1 MASFEPLT
9 SVSKSG
15 KPMDWAIEVK
25 EEGGNGII
33 TVSRGYRGGAVQ
45 VNVTT
50 VTEGKN
56 LGKKNETTPFQQ
68 AVLEARATWNK
79 KQAEGYTVVASGGGS
94 YSNSNSNSSS
104 SSSNSAAATT
114 LATSI
119 VASRATELI
128 LSAPLPMLAN
138 KWPERKKYIHFP
150 CLVQPKFDGTRTIA
164 ICGLT
169 EGEPCLFSRQR
180 KAYAHLEHIQAIVR
194 KLPKGLI
201 LDGELFT
208 TKAHFQTIVGLAKKK
223 TLTEEDR
230 VQHNL
235 LELHCYD
242 IVDGTKPF
250 VERYA
255 ILQDLFR
262 THASVIGTT
271 LQLCPTKEITKESEL
286 KPAHDAYVAAKFEGL
301 MIRNKAGLYAIGDR
315 SNDLLKMKEFEDD
328 EFRIVGFYE
337 ADGAEKGCV
346 MWRCVTPKG
355 IEFGCRPEGTREDR
369 QELFKHGSE
378 YVGKMLT
385 VKYQNLTPDGVPRF
399 PVGVTIR
406 DYE

>member
-9 SVSKSG
+9 SVSKGG
-15 KPMDWAIEVK
+15 KTMDWSIEVTEIK
-25 EEGGNGII
+25 GHGMI
-33 TVSRGYRGGAVQ
+33 TVTRGYRGGAVQ
-45 VNVTT
+45 TDTKT
-50 VTEGKN
+50 VSEGKN

-79 KQAEGYTVVASGGGS
+79 KQAEGYTVVPF
-94 YSNSNSNSSS
+94 NSSS
-104 SSSNSAAATT
+104 SSSNSASASASVS
-114 LATSI
+114 AI
-119 VASRATELI
+119 PASRTTELT

-138 KWPERKKYIHFP
+138 KWPERKKNITFP
-150 CLVQPKFDGTRTIA
+150 CFVQPKYDGTRTIA
-164 ICGLT
+164 ICGLK
-169 EGEPCLFSRQR
+169 EGPCLFSRQR

-194 KLPKGLI
+194 QLPKGLI

-242 IVDGTKPF
+242 IVDPVKPF
-250 VERYA
+250 AERYA

-262 THASVIGTT
+262 LHAPVIGTT
-271 LQLCPTKEITKESEL
+271 LQLCPTKEIAKEADL
-286 KPAHDAYVAAKFEGL
+286 KKAHDDYVAAKYEGL
-301 MIRNKAGLYAIGDR
+301 MIRNKTGLYAVGDR

-337 ADGAEKGCV
+337 GDGAEKGCV

-355 IEFGCRPEGTREDR
+355 VEFGCRPEGTREDR
-369 QELFKHGSE
+369 QELYKHGSE
-378 YVGKMLT
+378 YVGKLLT

-399 PVGVTIR
+399 PVGKTIR

>member
-9 SVSKSG
+9 SVSKAG
-15 KPMDWAIEVK
+15 KTMDWSIEVK
-25 EEGGNGII
+25 EIKGEGII
-33 TVSRGYRGGAVQ
+33 TVTRGYRGGAVQ
-45 VNVTT
+45 TDTKT
-50 VTEGKN
+50 VSEGKN

-68 AVLEARATWNK
+68 AILEARATWNK
-79 KQAEGYTVVASGGGS
+79 RQAEGYVVAV
-94 YSNSNSNSSS
+94 SNSSSNSSNS
-104 SSSNSAAATT
+104 SSSNSAAATV
-114 LATSI
+114 I
-119 VASRATELI
+119 PASRATELI

-138 KWPERKKYIHFP
+138 KWPERKKYTQFP
-150 CLVQPKFDGTRTIA
+150 CLVQPKYDGTRTIA
-164 ICGLT
+164 MCGLK
-169 EGEPCLFSRQR
+169 EGPCLFSRQR

-194 KLPKGLI
+194 QLPKGLI

-242 IVDGTKPF
+242 IVDPVKPF
-250 VERYA
+250 HERYA

-262 THASVIGTT
+262 LHASIIGST
-271 LQLCPTKEITKESEL
+271 LQLCPIKEVAKESDL
-286 KPAHDAYVAAKFEGL
+286 KQAHDAYVAAGYEGL
-301 MIRNKAGLYAIGDR
+301 MIRNKAGLYAVGDR

-346 MWRCVTPKG
+346 MWRCITPKG
-355 IEFGCRPEGTREDR
+355 VEFGCRPEGTREDR
-369 QELFKHGSE
+369 QELFKHGSD

-399 PVGVTIR
+399 PVGKTIR

>member
-9 SVSKSG
+9 SVSKGG
-15 KPMDWAIEVK
+15 KTMDWSIEVK
-25 EEGGNGII
+25 EIKGEGII
-33 TVSRGYRGGAVQ
+33 TVTRGYRGGAVQ
-45 VNVTT
+45 TDTKT
-50 VTEGKN
+50 VSEGKN

-68 AVLEARATWNK
+68 AILEARATWNK
-79 KQAEGYTVVASGGGS
+79 RQAEGYVVAV
-94 YSNSNSNSSS
+94 SNSSSNSSNS
-104 SSSNSAAATT
+104 SSSNSAAA
-114 LATSI
+114 SMP
-119 VASRATELI
+119 ASRATELI

-138 KWPERKKYIHFP
+138 KWPDRKKYIQFP
-150 CLVQPKFDGTRTIA
+150 CLVQPKYDGTRTIA
-164 ICGLT
+164 ICGLP

-262 THASVIGTT
+262 SHASVIGIT
-271 LQLCPTKEITKESEL
+271 LQLCPTREIAKESEL
-286 KPAHDAYVAAKFEGL
+286 QKAHDEYVAAKFEGL
-301 MIRNKAGLYAIGDR
+301 MIRNKIGLYAIGDR

-328 EFRIVGFYE
+328 EFKIIGFYE

-355 IEFGCRPEGTREDR
+355 VEFGCRPEGTREDR

-385 VKYQNLTPDGVPRF
+385 VRYQNLTPDGVPRF
-399 PVGVTIR
+399 PEGITIR

>member
-9 SVSKSG
+9 SVSKGG
-15 KPMDWAIEVK
+15 KTMDWSIEVK
-25 EEGGNGII
+25 EEGGHGVI
-33 TVSRGYRGGAVQ
+33 TVTRGYRGGAIQ
-45 VNVTT
+45 TDTKT
-50 VTEGKN
+50 VSEGKN
-56 LGKKNETTPFQQ
+56 LSKKNETTPFQQ
-68 AVLEARATWNK
+68 AILEARATWNK
-79 KQAEGYTVVASGGGS
+79 KQAEGYVVVA
-94 YSNSNSNSSS
+94 SNSSS
-104 SSSNSAAATT
+104 NSSSNSAAATV
-114 LATSI
+114 I
-119 VASRATELI
+119 PASRATELI
-128 LSAPLPMLAN
+128 LSAPMPMLAN
-138 KWPERKKYIHFP
+138 KWPERKKNITFP
-150 CLVQPKFDGTRTIA
+150 CLVQPKYDGTRTIA
-164 ICGLT
+164 ICGLP
-169 EGEPCLFSRQR
+169 EGPCLFTRQR
-180 KAYAHLEHIQAIVR
+180 KAYAHLEHIQAIIR

-242 IVDGTKPF
+242 IVDPIKPF
-250 VERYA
+250 TERYA

-262 THASVIGTT
+262 THASVIGST
-271 LQLCPTKEITKESEL
+271 LQLCPTKEVAKESEL

-301 MIRNKAGLYAIGDR
+301 MIRNKAGLYAVGDR

-328 EFRIVGFYE
+328 EFKIIGFYE

-355 IEFGCRPEGTREDR
+355 VEFGCRPEGTREDR
-369 QELFKHGSE
+369 QELFRKGAE

-385 VKYQNLTPDGVPRF
+385 VRYQNLTPDGVPRF
-399 PVGVTIR
+399 PVGITIR

>member
-9 SVSKSG
+9 SVSKGG
-15 KPMDWAIEVK
+15 KTMDWSIEVK
-25 EEGGNGII
+25 EESGNGVI
-33 TVSRGYRGGAVQ
+33 TVTRGYRDGAVQ
-45 VNVTT
+45 TNVTV

-56 LGKKNETTPFQQ
+56 IGKKNETTPLQQ
-68 AVLEARATWNK
+68 AILEARTTWNK
-79 KQAEGYTVVASGGGS
+79 KQAEGYTFVNSGS
-94 YSNSNSNSSS
+94 TSN
-104 SSSNSAAATT
+104 SSSNSAAAT
-114 LATSI
+114 I
-119 VASRATELI
+119 PASRTTELI

-138 KWPERKKYIHFP
+138 KWSDRAKYITFP
-150 CLVQPKFDGTRTIA
+150 CMVQPKFDGTRTIA
-164 ICGLT
+164 ICGLP

-180 KAYAHLEHIQAIVR
+180 KAYAHLEHIQAVVR

-223 TLTEEDR
+223 TLSEEDR
-230 VQHNL
+230 VKHNL

-242 IVDGTKPF
+242 IVDTTKPF
-250 VERYA
+250 IERIA
-255 ILQDLFR
+255 QLTTLF
-262 THASVIGTT
+262 TVHAVTIGST
-271 LQLCPTKEITKESEL
+271 LQLCPTKEIAKASDL
-286 KPAHDAYVAAKFEGL
+286 KAAHDEYVAAKFEGL
-301 MIRNKAGLYAIGDR
+301 MIRNRAGLYAVGNR

-328 EFRIVGFYE
+328 EFKIVGFYE

-355 IEFGCRPEGTREDR
+355 VEFGCRPEGTREDR
-369 QELFKHGSE
+369 QELFRHGAE
-378 YVGKMLT
+378 YVGKLLT
-385 VKYQNLTPDGVPRF
+385 VRYQELTPDGVPRF

>member
-1 MASFEPLT
+1 MATFEPLT
-9 SVSKSG
+9 SVSKGG
-15 KPMDWAIEVK
+15 KTMDWSIEVTEIK
-25 EEGGNGII
+25 GHGMI
-33 TVSRGYRGGAVQ
+33 TVTRGYRGGAVQ
-45 VNVTT
+45 TDTKT
-50 VTEGKN
+50 VSEGKN
-56 LGKKNETTPFQQ
+56 LGKKNETTPLEQ
-68 AVLEARATWNK
+68 AILEARTTWNK
-79 KQAEGYTVVASGGGS
+79 KQAEGYVVVAS
-94 YSNSNSNSSS
+94 NS
-104 SSSNSAAATT
+104 SSSNSAAA
-114 LATSI
+114 SMP
-119 VASRATELI
+119 ASRATELI

-138 KWPERKKYIHFP
+138 KWPERKKYIQFP
-150 CLVQPKFDGTRTIA
+150 CLVQPKYDGTRTIA
-164 ICGLT
+164 MCGLE
-169 EGEPCLFSRQR
+169 EGPCLFSRQR

-242 IVDGTKPF
+242 IVDPVKPF
-250 VERYA
+250 HERYA

-262 THASVIGTT
+262 TIIGST
-271 LQLCPTKEITKESEL
+271 LQLCPTREIAKESEL
-286 KPAHDAYVAAKFEGL
+286 KPAHDAYVAAGYEGL
-301 MIRNKAGLYAIGDR
+301 MIRNKTGLYAVGDR

-328 EFRIVGFYE
+328 EFKIIGFYE

-355 IEFGCRPEGTREDR
+355 VEFGCRPEGTREDR
-369 QELFKHGSE
+369 QELFKHGSD
-378 YVGKMLT
+378 YIGKLLT

-399 PVGVTIR
+399 PVGKTIR

>member
-1 MASFEPLT
+1 MESFDPLT
-9 SVSKSG
+9 SVSKGG
-15 KPMDWAIEVK
+15 KTMDWSIKVEK
-25 EEGGNGII
+25 IKGEGVI
-33 TVSRGYRGGAVQ
+33 TVTRGYRGGAIQ
-45 VNVTT
+45 TNVTT

-56 LGKKNETTPFQQ
+56 LGKKNATTPFEQ
-68 AVLEARATWNK
+68 AVSDARATWNK
-79 KQAEGYTVVASGGGS
+79 KQAEGYTVIS
-94 YSNSNSNSSS
+94 SNS
-104 SSSNSAAATT
+104 SSSNSASAT
-114 LATSI
+114 AI
-119 VASRATELI
+119 AIPASRTTELI
-128 LSAPLPMLAN
+128 LSAPMPMLAN
-138 KWPERKKYIHFP
+138 KWTDRKKNITFP
-150 CLVQPKFDGTRTIA
+150 CFVQPKYDGTRTIA
-164 ICGLT
+164 ICGLP
-169 EGEPCLFSRQR
+169 EPEPCLFSRQR

-194 KLPKGLI
+194 QLPKGLI

-230 VQHNL
+230 VKHNL

-242 IVDGTKPF
+242 IVDATKPF
-250 VERYA
+250 TERYA
-255 ILQDLFR
+255 MLQDVFR
-262 THASVIGTT
+262 SHAAIIGTT
-271 LQLCPTKEITKESEL
+271 LQLCPTREVAKESDL

-301 MIRNKAGLYAIGDR
+301 MIRNKAGLYAIGNR

-346 MWRCVTPKG
+346 MWRCITPKG
-355 IEFGCRPEGTREDR
+355 VEFGCRPEGTREDR

-385 VKYQNLTPDGVPRF
+385 VRFQELTPDGVPRF

>member
-15 KPMDWAIEVK
+15 KPMDWDIEVK

-33 TVSRGYRGGAVQ
+33 MVSRGYRGGAIQ
-45 VNVTT
+45 TNVTT

-79 KQAEGYTVVASGGGS
+79 KQAEGYTVVASGGS
-94 YSNSNSNSSS
+94 YRSSNSNSSS
-104 SSSNSAAATT
+104 NSAA
-114 LATSI
+114 ATSI

-150 CLVQPKFDGTRTIA
+150 CLVQPKYDGTRTIA
-164 ICGLT
+164 ICGLP

-242 IVDGTKPF
+242 IVDPVKPF
-250 VERYA
+250 TERYA

-262 THASVIGTT
+262 SHASVIGTT
-271 LQLCPTKEITKESEL
+271 LQLCPTKEVTKESDL
-286 KPAHDAYVAAKFEGL
+286 QKAHDEYVAAKFEGL
-301 MIRNKAGLYAIGDR
+301 MIRNKAGLYAVGDR

-328 EFRIVGFYE
+328 EFKIIGFYE

-369 QELFKHGSE
+369 QELFKHGSD
-378 YVGKMLT
+378 YIGKLLT
-385 VKYQNLTPDGVPRF
+385 VRYQNLTPDGVPRF
-399 PVGVTIR
+399 PVGITIR

>member
-1 MASFEPLT
+1 MATFEPLT
-9 SVSKSG
+9 SVSKGG
-15 KPMDWAIEVK
+15 KTMDWSIEVTEIK
-25 EEGGNGII
+25 GEGMI
-33 TVSRGYRGGAVQ
+33 TVTRGYRGGAVQ
-45 VNVTT
+45 TDTKT
-50 VTEGKN
+50 VSEGKN
-56 LGKKNETTPFQQ
+56 LGKKNETTPLEQ
-68 AVLEARATWNK
+68 AILEARATWNK
-79 KQAEGYTVVASGGGS
+79 KQAEGYVVVAS
-94 YSNSNSNSSS
+94 NS
-104 SSSNSAAATT
+104 SSSNSAAA
-114 LATSI
+114 SMP
-119 VASRATELI
+119 ASRATELI

-138 KWPERKKYIHFP
+138 KWPERKKYIQFP
-150 CLVQPKFDGTRTIA
+150 CLVQPKYDGTRTIA
-164 ICGLT
+164 MCGLE
-169 EGEPCLFSRQR
+169 EGPCLFSRQR

-242 IVDGTKPF
+242 IVDPVKPF
-250 VERYA
+250 HERYA

-262 THASVIGTT
+262 TIIGST
-271 LQLCPTKEITKESEL
+271 LQLCPTREIAKESEL
-286 KPAHDAYVAAKFEGL
+286 KPAHDAYVAAGYEGL
-301 MIRNKAGLYAIGDR
+301 MIRNKAGLYAVGDR

-328 EFRIVGFYE
+328 EFKIIGFYE

-355 IEFGCRPEGTREDR
+355 VEFGCRPEGTREDR
-369 QELFKHGSE
+369 QELFKHGSD
-378 YVGKMLT
+378 YIGKLLT

-399 PVGVTIR
+399 PVGITIR

>member
-9 SVSKSG
+9 SVSKAG
-15 KPMDWAIEVK
+15 KTMDWSIAV
-25 EEGGNGII
+25 EEIKGEGVI
-33 TVSRGYRGGAVQ
+33 TVTRGYRGGAIQTDTKAVS
-45 VNVTT
+45 
-50 VTEGKN
+50 EGKN

-68 AVLEARATWNK
+68 AILEARATWNK
-79 KQAEGYTVVASGGGS
+79 KQAEGYVVAV
-94 YSNSNSNSSS
+94 SNSSSSNSSSS
-104 SSSNSAAATT
+104 SSSNSAAA
-114 LATSI
+114 SMP
-119 VASRATELI
+119 ASRATELI

-138 KWPERKKYIHFP
+138 KWPDRKKYIPFP
-150 CLVQPKFDGTRTIA
+150 CLVQPKYDGTRTIA
-164 ICGLT
+164 MCGLL
-169 EGEPCLFSRQR
+169 EGPCLFSRQR
-180 KAYAHLEHIQAIVR
+180 KAYAHLEHIQAIIR

-242 IVDGTKPF
+242 IVDPGKPF
-250 VERYA
+250 TERYA

-262 THASVIGTT
+262 LHAHVIGTT
-271 LQLCPTKEITKESEL
+271 LQLCPTKEVAKESDL
-286 KPAHDAYVAAKFEGL
+286 KPAHDAYVAAGYEGL

-328 EFRIVGFYE
+328 EFKIIGFYE
-337 ADGAEKGCV
+337 AEGAEKGCV
-346 MWRCVTPKG
+346 MWRCITPKG

-369 QELFKHGSE
+369 QELFRKGSE

-399 PVGVTIR
+399 PVGKTIR

>member
-9 SVSKSG
+9 SVSKAG
-15 KPMDWAIEVK
+15 KTMDWSIEVTEIK
-25 EEGGNGII
+25 GHGMI
-33 TVSRGYRGGAVQ
+33 TVTRGYRGGAVQ
-45 VNVTT
+45 TDTKT
-50 VTEGKN
+50 VSEGKN

-79 KQAEGYTVVASGGGS
+79 KQAEGYTVVPF
-94 YSNSNSNSSS
+94 NSSS
-104 SSSNSAAATT
+104 SSSNSASASASVS
-114 LATSI
+114 AI
-119 VASRATELI
+119 PASRTTELT

-138 KWPERKKYIHFP
+138 KWPERKKNITFP
-150 CLVQPKFDGTRTIA
+150 CFVQPKYDGTRTIA
-164 ICGLT
+164 ICGLK
-169 EGEPCLFSRQR
+169 EGPCLFSRQR

-194 KLPKGLI
+194 QLPKGLI

-242 IVDGTKPF
+242 IVDPVKPF
-250 VERYA
+250 AERYA

-262 THASVIGTT
+262 LHAPVIGTT
-271 LQLCPTKEITKESEL
+271 LQLCPTKEIAKEADL
-286 KPAHDAYVAAKFEGL
+286 KKAHDAYVAAKYEGL
-301 MIRNKAGLYAIGDR
+301 MIRNKTGLYAVGDR

-337 ADGAEKGCV
+337 GDGAEKGCV

-355 IEFGCRPEGTREDR
+355 VEFGCRPEGTREDR
-369 QELFKHGSE
+369 QELYKHGSE
-378 YVGKMLT
+378 YVGKLLT

-399 PVGVTIR
+399 PVGKTIR

>member
-9 SVSKSG
+9 SVSKAG
-15 KPMDWAIEVK
+15 KTMDWSIAVEEVK
-25 EEGGNGII
+25 GEGVII
-33 TVSRGYRGGAVQ
+33 VTRGYRGGAVQ
-45 VNVTT
+45 TDTKT
-50 VTEGKN
+50 VSEGKN

-79 KQAEGYTVVASGGGS
+79 KQAEGYVVAV
-94 YSNSNSNSSS
+94 SNSSSSNSSSS
-104 SSSNSAAATT
+104 SSSNSAAA
-114 LATSI
+114 SMP
-119 VASRATELI
+119 ASRATELI

-138 KWPERKKYIHFP
+138 KWPDRKKYIQFP
-150 CLVQPKFDGTRTIA
+150 CLVQPKYDGTRTIA
-164 ICGLT
+164 ICGLK
-169 EGEPCLFSRQR
+169 EGPCLFSRQR

-242 IVDGTKPF
+242 IVDATKPF
-250 VERYA
+250 TERYA
-255 ILQDLFR
+255 MLQDVFR
-262 THASVIGTT
+262 SHAAIIGTT
-271 LQLCPTKEITKESEL
+271 LQLCPTREVAKESDL

-301 MIRNKAGLYAIGDR
+301 MIRNKAGLYAIGNR

-328 EFRIVGFYE
+328 EFRIIGFYE

-346 MWRCVTPKG
+346 MWRCITPKG
-355 IEFGCRPEGTREDR
+355 VEFGCRPEGTREDR
-369 QELFKHGSE
+369 QELFKHGSD

-385 VKYQNLTPDGVPRF
+385 VRFQELTPDGVPRF

>member
-1 MASFEPLT
+1 LE
-9 SVSKSG
+9 
-15 KPMDWAIEVK
+15 
-25 EEGGNGII
+25 
-33 TVSRGYRGGAVQ
+33 
-45 VNVTT
+45 
-50 VTEGKN
+50 
-56 LGKKNETTPFQQ
+56 Q

-79 KQAEGYTVVASGGGS
+79 KQAEGYTVIAS
-94 YSNSNSNSSS
+94 NS
-104 SSSNSAAATT
+104 SSSNSASASAV
-114 LATSI
+114 AI
-119 VASRATELI
+119 AIPASRATDLT
-128 LSAPLPMLAN
+128 LSAPMPMLAN
-138 KWPERKKYIHFP
+138 KWPDRKKNITFP
-150 CLVQPKFDGTRTIA
+150 CLVQPKYDGTRTIA
-164 ICGLT
+164 ICGS
-169 EGEPCLFSRQR
+169 EGPCLFSRQR
-180 KAYAHLEHIQAIVR
+180 KAYVHLEHIQAIVR

-250 VERYA
+250 TERYA
-255 ILQDLFR
+255 ILQDLFK
-262 THASVIGTT
+262 THAAIIGTT
-271 LQLCPTKEITKESEL
+271 LQLCPTREITKESEL

-328 EFRIVGFYE
+328 EFKIIGFYE

-346 MWRCVTPKG
+346 MWRCITPKG
-355 IEFGCRPEGTREDR
+355 VEFGCRPEGTREER
-369 QELFKHGSE
+369 QELFKHGSD

-385 VKYQNLTPDGVPRF
+385 VRYQNLTPDGVPRF

>member
-9 SVSKSG
+9 SVSKAG
-15 KPMDWAIEVK
+15 KTMDWSIEVTEVK
-25 EEGGNGII
+25 GEGVI
-33 TVSRGYRGGAVQ
+33 TVTRGYRGGAVQ
-45 VNVTT
+45 TNTKT
-50 VTEGKN
+50 VSEGKN
-56 LGKKNETTPFQQ
+56 VGKKNETTPFQQ
-68 AVLEARATWNK
+68 AILEARATWNN
-79 KQAEGYTVVASGGGS
+79 KQSEGYVVAGVMAS
-94 YSNSNSNSSS
+94 SNS
-104 SSSNSAAATT
+104 SSSNSASA

-150 CLVQPKFDGTRTIA
+150 CMVQPKFDGTRTIA
-164 ICGLT
+164 ICGLP
-169 EGEPCLFSRQR
+169 ESEPCLFSRQR

-194 KLPKGLI
+194 LLPKGLI

-242 IVDGTKPF
+242 IVDPVKPF
-250 VERYA
+250 TERYA

-262 THASVIGTT
+262 SHASIIGST
-271 LQLCPTKEITKESEL
+271 LQLCPTKEVTKESEL
-286 KPAHDAYVAAKFEGL
+286 KPAHDAYVVAKFEGL
-301 MIRNKAGLYAIGDR
+301 MIRNKAGLYAVGDR

-328 EFRIVGFYE
+328 EFKIIGFYE

-369 QELFKHGSE
+369 QELFRKGAE

-399 PVGVTIR
+399 PVGITIR

>member
-1 MASFEPLT
+1 MATFEPLT
-9 SVSKSG
+9 SVSKGG
-15 KPMDWAIEVK
+15 KIMDWSIEVTEIK
-25 EEGGNGII
+25 GEGMI
-33 TVSRGYRGGAVQ
+33 TVTRGYRGGAVQ
-45 VNVTT
+45 TDTKT
-50 VTEGKN
+50 VSEGKN

-68 AVLEARATWNK
+68 AILEARATWNK
-79 KQAEGYTVVASGGGS
+79 KQAEGYVVAVV
-94 YSNSNSNSSS
+94 SNSSSSNS
-104 SSSNSAAATT
+104 SSSNSAAA
-114 LATSI
+114 SMP
-119 VASRATELI
+119 ASRATELI

-138 KWPERKKYIHFP
+138 KWPERKKYIQFP
-150 CLVQPKFDGTRTIA
+150 CLVQPKYDGTRTIA
-164 ICGLT
+164 MCGLE
-169 EGEPCLFSRQR
+169 EGPCLFSRQR

-242 IVDGTKPF
+242 IVDPVKPF
-250 VERYA
+250 HERYA

-262 THASVIGTT
+262 TIIGST
-271 LQLCPTKEITKESEL
+271 LQLCPTKEVAKESDL
-286 KPAHDAYVAAKFEGL
+286 KPAHDAYVLAGYEGL
-301 MIRNKAGLYAIGDR
+301 MIRNKAGLYAVGDR

-328 EFRIVGFYE
+328 EFKIIGFYE

-355 IEFGCRPEGTREDR
+355 VEFGCRPEGTREDR
-369 QELFKHGSE
+369 QELFKHGSD
-378 YVGKMLT
+378 YIGKLLT
-385 VKYQNLTPDGVPRF
+385 VRYQNLTPDGVPRF
-399 PVGVTIR
+399 PVGITIR

>member
-1 MASFEPLT
+1 
-9 SVSKSG
+9 
-15 KPMDWAIEVK
+15 
-25 EEGGNGII
+25 
-33 TVSRGYRGGAVQ
+33 
-45 VNVTT
+45 
-50 VTEGKN
+50 
-56 LGKKNETTPFQQ
+56 
-68 AVLEARATWNK
+68 
-79 KQAEGYTVVASGGGS
+79 
-94 YSNSNSNSSS
+94 
-104 SSSNSAAATT
+104 
-114 LATSI
+114 
-119 VASRATELI
+119 
-128 LSAPLPMLAN
+128 LP
-138 KWPERKKYIHFP
+138 
-150 CLVQPKFDGTRTIA
+150 
-164 ICGLT
+164 

-242 IVDGTKPF
+242 IVDPVKPF
-250 VERYA
+250 TERYA

-262 THASVIGTT
+262 SHASVIGTT
-271 LQLCPTKEITKESEL
+271 LQLCPTKEVTKESDL
-286 KPAHDAYVAAKFEGL
+286 QKAHDEYVAAKFEGL
-301 MIRNKAGLYAIGDR
+301 MIRNKAGLYAVGDR

-328 EFRIVGFYE
+328 EFKIIGFYE

-369 QELFKHGSE
+369 QELFKHGSD
-378 YVGKMLT
+378 YIGKLLT
-385 VKYQNLTPDGVPRF
+385 VRYQNLTPDGVPRF
-399 PVGVTIR
+399 PVGITIR

>member
-9 SVSKSG
+9 SVSKAG
-15 KPMDWAIEVK
+15 KAMDWSIAVTEIK
-25 EEGGNGII
+25 GEGVI
-33 TVSRGYRGGAVQ
+33 TVTRGYRGGAVQ
-45 VNVTT
+45 TDVKT
-50 VTEGKN
+50 VSEGKN
-56 LGKKNETTPFQQ
+56 VGKKNETTPFQQ
-68 AVLEARATWNK
+68 AVSEARATWNK
-79 KQAEGYTVVASGGGS
+79 KQAEGYVVVVASS
-94 YSNSNSNSSS
+94 SSS
-104 SSSNSAAATT
+104 SSSNSASASAS
-114 LATSI
+114 AI
-119 VASRATELI
+119 PASRATELI

-150 CLVQPKFDGTRTIA
+150 CLVQPKYDGTRTIA
-164 ICGLT
+164 ICGLL
-169 EGEPCLFSRQR
+169 EGPCLFSRQR

-242 IVDGTKPF
+242 IVDPVKPF
-250 VERYA
+250 IERYT

-262 THASVIGTT
+262 SHASVIGST
-271 LQLCPTKEITKESEL
+271 LQLCPTKEVTKESDL

-346 MWRCVTPKG
+346 MWRCITPKG
-355 IEFGCRPEGTREDR
+355 VEFGCRPEGTREER
-369 QELFKHGSE
+369 QELFRKGSE

-399 PVGVTIR
+399 PVGITIR

>member
-1 MASFEPLT
+1 MASFPVLT
-9 SVSKSG
+9 GEAKTG
-15 KPMDWAIEVK
+15 KTKIWSIEVK
-25 EEGGNGII
+25 SSG
-33 TVSRGYRGGAVQ
+33 GGATIISRYGYEDGAQQ
-45 VNVTT
+45 VEEKEVL
-50 VTEGKN
+50 EGKN

-68 AVLEARATWNK
+68 AVSDARATWNK
-79 KQAEGYTVVASGGGS
+79 KQAEGYVVAMAS
-94 YSNSNSNSSS
+94 SNSS
-104 SSSNSAAATT
+104 SSSNSASASV
-114 LATSI
+114 TSI
-119 VASRATELI
+119 VASRATELT

-164 ICGLT
+164 ICGLP

-242 IVDGTKPF
+242 IVDPVKPF
-250 VERYA
+250 TERYA
-255 ILQDLFR
+255 ILQDLFHS
-262 THASVIGTT
+262 HAPIIGST
-271 LQLCPTKEITKESEL
+271 LQLCPTKEVTKESDL
-286 KPAHDAYVAAKFEGL
+286 KPAHDTYVAAKFEGL
-301 MIRNKAGLYAIGDR
+301 MIRNKAGLYAVGDR

-328 EFRIVGFYE
+328 EFKIIGFYE

-346 MWRCVTPKG
+346 MWRCITPKG
-355 IEFGCRPEGTREDR
+355 VEFGCRPEGTREDR

-378 YVGKMLT
+378 YIGKMLT

-399 PVGVTIR
+399 PVGITIR

>member
-9 SVSKSG
+9 SVSKGG
-15 KPMDWAIEVK
+15 KIMDWSIEVK
-25 EEGGNGII
+25 GEGGYGVI
-33 TVSRGYRGGAVQ
+33 TVTRGYRGGAVQ
-45 VNVTT
+45 TDTKT
-50 VTEGKN
+50 VSEGKN
-56 LGKKNETTPFQQ
+56 LGKKNETTPLEQ
-68 AVLEARATWNK
+68 AILEARTTWNK
-79 KQAEGYTVVASGGGS
+79 KQAEGYVVVAS
-94 YSNSNSNSSS
+94 NS
-104 SSSNSAAATT
+104 SSSNSAAA
-114 LATSI
+114 SMP
-119 VASRATELI
+119 ASRATELI

-138 KWPERKKYIHFP
+138 KWPERKKYIQFP
-150 CLVQPKFDGTRTIA
+150 CLVQPKYDGTRTIA
-164 ICGLT
+164 MCGLE
-169 EGEPCLFSRQR
+169 EGPCLFSRQR

-242 IVDGTKPF
+242 IVDPVKPF
-250 VERYA
+250 HERYA

-262 THASVIGTT
+262 TIIGST
-271 LQLCPTKEITKESEL
+271 LQLCPTKEVAKESEL
-286 KPAHDAYVAAKFEGL
+286 KPAHDAYVAAGYEGL
-301 MIRNKAGLYAIGDR
+301 MIRNKTGLYAVGDR

-328 EFRIVGFYE
+328 EFKIIGFYE

-355 IEFGCRPEGTREDR
+355 VEFGCRPEGTREDR
-369 QELFKHGSE
+369 QELFKHGVE

-385 VKYQNLTPDGVPRF
+385 VRYQNLTPDGVPRF
-399 PVGVTIR
+399 PVGITIR